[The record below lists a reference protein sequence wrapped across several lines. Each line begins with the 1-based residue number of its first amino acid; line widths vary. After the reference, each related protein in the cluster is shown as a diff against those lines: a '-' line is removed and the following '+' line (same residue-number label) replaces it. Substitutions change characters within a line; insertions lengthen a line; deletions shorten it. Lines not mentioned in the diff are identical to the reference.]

1 MKTKQRGF
9 TIIELLITLAIS
21 GTLIAGIGQILL
33 QSKQTYKTQQA
44 LSLMMEDGRYI
55 LETLT
60 KETRRMGYLRNKTA
74 SPEGQ
79 EAVGGQEDLFV
90 LDDGGDGSGALG
102 SGVTLKK
109 GEYIHG
115 DYNAYGF
122 DGTPYNDN
130 RLIFRYQ
137 LNDACDLGDCA
148 DTSSATS
155 PCTRDIGLELG
166 DDPTVD
172 RHVVTVYLYVEFDP
186 VLKTPVLYCEA
197 KRDVVT
203 QISLGQNPDGSTI
216 DIWLATTARTSA
228 KKPLLSN
235 VEKLLMLYGV
245 DTPYFDVATD
255 EDVYDNATNFY
266 RRADEVSIA
275 TDCGSEED
283 RITPTSCWKHITSIK
298 LYAVLRSEETHMTQN
313 DSSYQIDGQTVPADV
328 PGDRRLYRVFS
339 TTITPRVSNASST

>member
-1 MKTKQRGF
+1 MKTKQSGF

-44 LSLMMEDGRYI
+44 LGHMMEDGRYV

-74 SPEGQ
+74 AQSGLG
-79 EAVGGQEDLFV
+79 EAVGGQDYVFA
-90 LDDGGDGSGALG
+90 LDDGGDGSGAFG

-122 DGTPYNDN
+122 DGTPYNVN

-137 LNDACDLGDCA
+137 LNDACDLGNCA
-148 DTSSATS
+148 DMSSATS

-172 RHVVTVYLYVEFDP
+172 RHVVTVYLYVKFDP
-186 VLKTPVLYCEA
+186 YLKTPVLYCEA

-203 QISLGQNPDGSTI
+203 RIILDPQHAETDM
-216 DIWLATTARTSA
+216 WLATTAKTSA

-235 VEKLLMLYGV
+235 VENLLVLYGV
-245 DTPYFDVATD
+245 DIPYFDAASNKYI
-255 EDVYDNATNFY
+255 YDNATNFY

-275 TDCGSEED
+275 TDCGREVD
-283 RITPTSCWKHITSIK
+283 NITPTSCWKHITNIK

-313 DSSYQIDGQTVPADV
+313 DSSYQIDGQTIPADV